1 MCTPSKYWVPHWYY
15 GVLIIISKHTCGRG
29 MYLGKYNFY
38 WSLMASNYKC
48 LWGGGGRHCLDINM
62 RKYLHGHVLNGPHER
77 RVEQS
82 QDMYARRSLQSVGTP
97 WPSHVA
103 AKLATL
109 QLNWVNI
116 LQVPRCVL
124 HDINHVGLVLFPDSL
139 AYCWNVLFMHACSR
153 ILY

>member
-1 MCTPSKYWVPHWYY
+1 MG
-15 GVLIIISKHTCGRG
+15 GVYTWGNISSIDLQWFLIKIPREEGEGAR
-29 MYLGKYNFY
+29 
-38 WSLMASNYKC
+38 
-48 LWGGGGRHCLDINM
+48 GGRHCLDINM

-109 QLNWVNI
+109 QLN
-116 LQVPRCVL
+116 
-124 HDINHVGLVLFPDSL
+124 
-139 AYCWNVLFMHACSR
+139 
-153 ILY
+153 